1 MDSSSLSSWVLKY
14 SALRGTTQLT
24 LSSSPYTKPTTQLT
38 LSSSFHYSAYYDEYS
53 PLSQPG
59 PTGSAACLRGSSGLV
74 QRATR
79 ARPGGESAP
88 ERIVYATG
96 MRGTAR
102 ARSEIRVRILSEE
115 EPQEHHES

>member
-1 MDSSSLSSWVLKY
+1 MAQSF
-14 SALRGTTQLT
+14 SAVVAPVKAGAR
-24 LSSSPYTKPTTQLT
+24 
-38 LSSSFHYSAYYDEYS
+38 
-53 PLSQPG
+53 G
-59 PTGSAACLRGSSGLV
+59 PTLAGSDGLSSSGLV
-74 QRATR
+74 QRTTR

-88 ERIVYATG
+88 ERIVYATA

>member
-1 MDSSSLSSWVLKY
+1 MIPLS
-14 SALRGTTQLT
+14 
-24 LSSSPYTKPTTQLT
+24 PT
-38 LSSSFHYSAYYDEYS
+38 HEYS
-53 PLSQPG
+53 PPSQTDRELYERLS
-59 PTGSAACLRGSSGLV
+59 SSGLV

-88 ERIVYATG
+88 ERIVYATA

>member
-1 MDSSSLSSWVLKY
+1 MSVGDPSGWVKE
-14 SALRGTTQLT
+14 
-24 LSSSPYTKPTTQLT
+24 
-38 LSSSFHYSAYYDEYS
+38 SFS
-53 PLSQPG
+53 
-59 PTGSAACLRGSSGLV
+59 SSGLV

-88 ERIVYATG
+88 ERIVYATA